1 MFSDNNRISGRQAF
15 RILTYDLLGAGSLLV
30 PGILANRAGC
40 DGIFSIGLAVVFAL
54 FYVKVLSGVLA
65 DKKQD
70 TFGTYLERRLG
81 KVAGKTVSILYVVYF
96 ILLAG
101 YVAYH
106 FTNII
111 LKYLLREE
119 SFLLIL
125 FILVLLA
132 AYGLSGG
139 LEGRARA
146 YEILFW
152 FVMAPLFLMLLSALD
167 EISVDYWTPV
177 VTAAPLSV
185 LGGAWEV
192 FCWLSLVFLLLFLG
206 GSVKKQQILVRA
218 GRWAVHFICGAVS
231 DSARNLWKKYAL
243 RDGISGGHNDEHDK
257 NNRRLFKED
266 RCFHA
271 CHLVFHAVCTA
282 WRHGILRR
290 KSAFGPFREKIGVG
304 RKIWIFHPCGGIC
317 AGRSFLSLKN
327 TLHVL

>member
-132 AYGLSGG
+132 VYGLSGG

-218 GRWAVHFICGAVS
+218 GRWAVLLQAF
-231 DSARNLWKKYAL
+231 YM
-243 RDGISGGHNDEHDK
+243 
-257 NNRRLFKED
+257 
-266 RCFHA
+266 RC
-271 CHLVFHAVCTA
+271 C
-282 WRHGILRR
+282 I
-290 KSAFGPFREKIGVG
+290 
-304 RKIWIFHPCGGIC
+304 
-317 AGRSFLSLKN
+317 
-327 TLHVL
+327 

>member
-132 AYGLSGG
+132 VYGLSGG
-139 LEGRARA
+139 LEGRA
-146 YEILFW
+146 
-152 FVMAPLFLMLLSALD
+152 LMK
-167 EISVDYWTPV
+167 
-177 VTAAPLSV
+177 
-185 LGGAWEV
+185 
-192 FCWLSLVFLLLFLG
+192 FC
-206 GSVKKQQILVRA
+206 
-218 GRWAVHFICGAVS
+218 
-231 DSARNLWKKYAL
+231 
-243 RDGISGGHNDEHDK
+243 SG
-257 NNRRLFKED
+257 L
-266 RCFHA
+266 
-271 CHLVFHAVCTA
+271 
-282 WRHGILRR
+282 
-290 KSAFGPFREKIGVG
+290 
-304 RKIWIFHPCGGIC
+304 
-317 AGRSFLSLKN
+317 
-327 TLHVL
+327 

>member
-111 LKYLLREE
+111 LKYLLR
-119 SFLLIL
+119 
-125 FILVLLA
+125 
-132 AYGLSGG
+132 
-139 LEGRARA
+139 
-146 YEILFW
+146 
-152 FVMAPLFLMLLSALD
+152 
-167 EISVDYWTPV
+167 
-177 VTAAPLSV
+177 
-185 LGGAWEV
+185 
-192 FCWLSLVFLLLFLG
+192 
-206 GSVKKQQILVRA
+206 
-218 GRWAVHFICGAVS
+218 
-231 DSARNLWKKYAL
+231 
-243 RDGISGGHNDEHDK
+243 
-257 NNRRLFKED
+257 
-266 RCFHA
+266 
-271 CHLVFHAVCTA
+271 
-282 WRHGILRR
+282 
-290 KSAFGPFREKIGVG
+290 
-304 RKIWIFHPCGGIC
+304 
-317 AGRSFLSLKN
+317 
-327 TLHVL
+327 